1 MDISRISE
9 LLQTS
14 AFATNKQPHTIQAK
28 DACFQSV
35 LDAAK
40 NSEDAATAYANFMNG
55 PEHPFKNVA
64 YIAEGVTFPPA
75 DAPPEFLLA
84 WDKTLNSLPEVQRV
98 LLTADI
104 LDALEFGDYCGEQVS
119 DMQRGIN
126 VTNRLNELG
135 YRGVLELAAHSI
147 EHKLNDNIEFGN
159 ELIYINNIRDS
170 LRNCHFM
177 LDLFDSITNH
187 K

>member
-1 MDISRISE
+1 MAISHISE
-9 LLQTS
+9 VLQTANS
-14 AFATNKQPHTIQAK
+14 AIGKQAK
-28 DACFQSV
+28 TQQTVMADFQSI
-35 LDAAK
+35 LDEAQ
-40 NSEDAATAYANFMNG
+40 NSEDAAAAYENFMSG

-64 YIAEGVTFPPA
+64 YIAESVTFPPA
-75 DAPPEFLLA
+75 DAPPDFLLA

-104 LDALEFGDYCGEQVS
+104 LDTLEFGDYWGEQVS

-135 YRGVLELAAHSI
+135 YRGLMELAVHSI
-147 EHKLNDNIEFGN
+147 EHKLRDNIEFGN

-170 LRNCHFM
+170 LRNCQGM
-177 LDLFDSITNH
+177 LALYDSLTSH

>member
-1 MDISRISE
+1 MNISRING
-9 LLQTS
+9 LLQNHISTVG
-14 AFATNKQPHTIQAK
+14 NQPKAGSTAMSN
-28 DACFQSV
+28 FQSILDEAQNSV
-35 LDAAK
+35 DAA
-40 NSEDAATAYANFMNG
+40 NAYENFMNG
-55 PEHPFKNVA
+55 PEHPFRNVA

-104 LDALEFGDYCGEQVS
+104 LDTLEFGDYCGEQVS
-119 DMQRGIN
+119 DTQRGIN

-135 YRGVLELAAHSI
+135 YRGLIELAVHSI

-159 ELIYINNIRDS
+159 EIIYINNIRDS
-170 LRNCHFM
+170 LQNCHDM
-177 LDLFDSITNH
+177 LDMLDSIIGH
-187 K
+187 E